1 MLKFSLCNQL
11 FRAIQN
17 KQSLAIRPRNPYYFV
32 NFTTQRIKGPRMFNF
47 KQFIIASLLFTSFV
61 SFAEEPDEN
70 STVNAATPNGYI
82 SDNLFIFMHTGPSK
96 NYRILGS
103 VDAGTPITI
112 LSGANDEFVQI
123 KDDKAREGWVESK
136 FVTTEP
142 GLKQQ
147 LEAVNQT
154 LVETQE
160 ALNDAQQQLPMLQQ
174 NNTNLLAENAS
185 LQDTI
190 SGLEKQLQD
199 ERLAQQQKVQKEQHQ
214 LLTYGGII
222 GISGIIIG
230 VILTLFLSRRKR
242 YDGW

>member
-1 MLKFSLCNQL
+1 
-11 FRAIQN
+11 
-17 KQSLAIRPRNPYYFV
+17 
-32 NFTTQRIKGPRMFNF
+32 MFNF

-70 STVNAATPNGYI
+70 SAVNATTPNGYI

>member
-1 MLKFSLCNQL
+1 
-11 FRAIQN
+11 
-17 KQSLAIRPRNPYYFV
+17 
-32 NFTTQRIKGPRMFNF
+32 MFNF

-70 STVNAATPNGYI
+70 SAANATTPNGYI
-82 SDNLFIFMHTGPSK
+82 SDNLFIYMHTGPSK

-147 LEAVNQT
+147 LETVNQT

-174 NNTNLLAENAS
+174 NNTNLLVENAS

-199 ERLAQQQKVQKEQHQ
+199 ERLAQQQKVQKEQHL

>member
-1 MLKFSLCNQL
+1 
-11 FRAIQN
+11 
-17 KQSLAIRPRNPYYFV
+17 
-32 NFTTQRIKGPRMFNF
+32 MFNF

-70 STVNAATPNGYI
+70 STVNTATPNGYI
-82 SDNLFIFMHTGPSK
+82 SDNLFIYMHTGPSK

-147 LEAVNQT
+147 LETVNQT

>member
-1 MLKFSLCNQL
+1 
-11 FRAIQN
+11 
-17 KQSLAIRPRNPYYFV
+17 
-32 NFTTQRIKGPRMFNF
+32 MFNF
-47 KQFIIASLLFTSFV
+47 KQFIIASLLFTSFI

-70 STVNAATPNGYI
+70 STVNTATPNGYI

>member
-1 MLKFSLCNQL
+1 
-11 FRAIQN
+11 
-17 KQSLAIRPRNPYYFV
+17 
-32 NFTTQRIKGPRMFNF
+32 MFNF
-47 KQFIIASLLFTSFV
+47 KQFIIASLLFTSFI

-190 SGLEKQLQD
+190 AGLEKQLQD

>member
-1 MLKFSLCNQL
+1 
-11 FRAIQN
+11 
-17 KQSLAIRPRNPYYFV
+17 
-32 NFTTQRIKGPRMFNF
+32 MFNI
-47 KQFIIASLLFTSFV
+47 KQFIIASLLFTSLAI
-61 SFAEEPDEN
+61 FAEEPAEN
-70 STVNAATPNGYI
+70 TPANSAEPNGYI
-82 SDNLFIFMHTGPSK
+82 SDNLYIFMHTGPSK

-112 LSGANDEFVQI
+112 LSGADDGFVQI
-123 KDDKAREGWVESK
+123 KDDKDREGWVESK
-136 FVTTEP
+136 FITTEP

-147 LEAVNQT
+147 LEDLNQT
-154 LVETQE
+154 LVDTQ
-160 ALNDAQQQLPMLQQ
+160 ASLNDAQQQLPVLQQ
-174 NNTNLLAENAS
+174 NNTNLLAENAA

-199 ERLAQQQKVQKEQHQ
+199 EQMAQQQKVQKEQHQ

>member
-1 MLKFSLCNQL
+1 
-11 FRAIQN
+11 
-17 KQSLAIRPRNPYYFV
+17 
-32 NFTTQRIKGPRMFNF
+32 MFNF

-70 STVNAATPNGYI
+70 SAVNATTPNGYI
-82 SDNLFIFMHTGPSK
+82 SDNLFIYMHTGPSK

-147 LEAVNQT
+147 LETINQT

-199 ERLAQQQKVQKEQHQ
+199 ERLAQQQKVQKEQHL

>member
-1 MLKFSLCNQL
+1 
-11 FRAIQN
+11 
-17 KQSLAIRPRNPYYFV
+17 
-32 NFTTQRIKGPRMFNF
+32 MFNF

-70 STVNAATPNGYI
+70 SAANATTPNGYI
-82 SDNLFIFMHTGPSK
+82 SDNLFIYMHTGPSK

-147 LEAVNQT
+147 LETVNQT

-199 ERLAQQQKVQKEQHQ
+199 ERLAQQQKVQKEQHL